1 MIKIKDFKKFES
13 RVRPITESVPQT
25 NSALKHAEK
34 CWVILDDAGDVQ
46 WVQIHMEE
54 EEKKQLEAEGF
65 YVDKHDL
72 VHR

>member
-1 MIKIKDFKKFES
+1 MIKIKEFKKFES
-13 RVRPITESVPQT
+13 TIRPITESVPQT
-25 NSALKHAEK
+25 HSAHAEK

-46 WVQIHMEE
+46 WVQLHMKE

-65 YVDKHDL
+65 YVDEHDL